1 MIVSLV
7 CRLVP
12 HLKVGHMLSVKMPA
26 TSAELSQSAEVVSSI
41 TFSMIFVFLSA
52 AESCRYS
59 AVLTDLLALQDED
72 SLPQFENHSQLPHRQ
87 T

>member
-1 MIVSLV
+1 
-7 CRLVP
+7 
-12 HLKVGHMLSVKMPA
+12 MLSVKMPA

-59 AVLTDLLALQDED
+59 AVLTDLLVLQDED
-72 SLPQFENHSQLPHRQ
+72 SLPQLENQPASTQANMRRDVNSSVAGNILLD
-87 T
+87 

>member
-1 MIVSLV
+1 
-7 CRLVP
+7 
-12 HLKVGHMLSVKMPA
+12 MLSVKMPA

-59 AVLTDLLALQDED
+59 AVLTDLLVLQDED
-72 SLPQFENHSQLPHRQ
+72 SLPQLENQPASTQANVRRDVNSNVAGNILLD
-87 T
+87 